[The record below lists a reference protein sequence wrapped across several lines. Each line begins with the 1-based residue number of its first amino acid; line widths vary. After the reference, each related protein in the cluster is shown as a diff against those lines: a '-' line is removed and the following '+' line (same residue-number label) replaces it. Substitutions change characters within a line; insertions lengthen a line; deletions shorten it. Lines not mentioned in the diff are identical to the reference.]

1 MTWTDRVKSIF
12 NRGVVNPPDPSRS
25 MFWPNVWSADG
36 TYFGPQQALQLSVVW
51 ACVSVISRSIASC
64 DWKVYEKKAG
74 RLEYLEEDALDYL
87 LNVRPNPEM
96 TAIATKEA
104 LLLSACVWG
113 NGYAEIVRDLAGR
126 VKEIWPLD
134 PDRVEPIRV
143 VFGEDGSQNQV
154 VIGGELAYRVVQAG
168 DETKILKASQVYHLR
183 GPSLS
188 GLTGENMVLRAAKT
202 LVLSAAADEF
212 ATSYYRNSTVVG
224 GFIEVPRTLDQKV
237 YERLKADW
245 TEKRS
250 GPGNAH
256 KPVFL
261 ENGYKWV
268 PLSDTSA
275 ASSQMLEARKFQVE
289 EVARWFGVPL
299 YMVGSLAGS
308 QGYGT
313 NLETTGLEFQRSCL
327 SPWARRME
335 QEADWK
341 FFPMR
346 GPGAKKQTR
355 IDLSPLARGDAKT
368 RAEAYA
374 IMRRIGV
381 YSANDILTAEGKNGI
396 GPEGDVRVIEASLAT
411 YEELEARAEKAERDA
426 EAPPPAPF
434 GARPPM
440 PPGDQGETDT
450 ETEDDQGE
458 EPTTPGP
465 AGNEEK

>member
-1 MTWTDRVKSIF
+1 MTWTDRLKSIF
-12 NRGVVNPPDPSRS
+12 NRGVVNPPDPQRYA
-25 MFWPNVWSADG
+25 FWPNLWDADG
-36 TYFGPQQALQLSVVW
+36 RFFSAQEALQLSVVW

-64 DWKVYEKKAG
+64 DWKVYERKAG
-74 RLEYLEEDALDYL
+74 RLEYLEDDALDYL

-96 TAIATKEA
+96 TAIALKEA
-104 LLLSACVWG
+104 LLMSAAVWG
-113 NGYAEIVRDLAGR
+113 NGYAEIVRDQAGR
-126 VKEIWPLD
+126 VKEVWPLD
-134 PDRVEPIRV
+134 PESVAPIRV
-143 VFGEDGSQNQV
+143 NEMGEV
-154 VIGGELAYRVVQAG
+154 VNIGGELAYRVTQAG
-168 DETKILKASQVYHLR
+168 DAQVVLRASQVYHLR
-183 GPSLS
+183 GPSLN
-188 GLTGENMVLRAAKT
+188 GLTGENIVLRAAKT
-202 LVLSAAADEF
+202 LVLSSAADQF

-224 GFIEVPRTLDQKV
+224 GFIEVPRTLEPKT

-245 TEKRS
+245 VEKRS

-256 KPVFL
+256 KPLFL
-261 ENGYKWV
+261 ENGMKWV
-268 PLSDTSA
+268 QLADTSA

-327 SPWARRME
+327 GPWARRME
-335 QEADWK
+335 QEGDWK

-346 GPGAKKQTR
+346 GPGSRKQTR
-355 IDLSPLARGDAKT
+355 IDLSPLAKGDAKT

-396 GPEGDVRVIEASLAT
+396 GPDGDVRVVEASLAT

-434 GARPPM
+434 GAQPPM
-440 PPGDQGETDT
+440 PPGEPEDD

-458 EPTTPGP
+458 EPITKPGP
-465 AGNEEK
+465 AGTEE